1 MGEETVFAPS
11 TIFPTWEATILT
23 TESPPVAS
31 LERGFFT
38 RNKTIM
44 DTVLDPPTG
53 GHMETT
59 LVWILLLN
67 SATLPAVLGT
77 LELLMTGN
85 TQPSTST
92 STITSLGTRS
102 SRTTTCLSS
111 TTMTGPGQSS

>member
-1 MGEETVFAPS
+1 VFVPS

-31 LERGFFT
+31 LEHGFFT
-38 RNKTIM
+38 LNKTIM
-44 DTVLDPPTG
+44 DTVLDPLTG

-67 SATLPAVLGT
+67 SATWPAVLGT
-77 LELLMTGN
+77 LELLTTGN
-85 TQPSTST
+85 TPPSTST

-102 SRTTTCLSS
+102 SHTTTCPSS
-111 TTMTGPGQSS
+111 TTTTGPGPLS